1 MGSTLRRPGR
11 AAGPQTDNG
20 ESVGYGG
27 LHLAATKSSGFTA
40 APIGGIMGACP
51 IQSPATIRSYDVVS
65 STRWPQEW
73 WTVTCNGIPVWHCA
87 TREKAERYATDPEY
101 RASLIVTKYADR

>member
-27 LHLAATKSSGFTA
+27 LHLVATKSSGFTA
-40 APIGGIMGACP
+40 VLIGGIMGACP
-51 IQSPATIRSYDVVS
+51 IQSPATIRAQPMTWS
-65 STRWPQEW
+65 RQRAGRK
-73 WTVTCNGIPVWHCA
+73 NGGP
-87 TREKAERYATDPEY
+87 
-101 RASLIVTKYADR
+101 